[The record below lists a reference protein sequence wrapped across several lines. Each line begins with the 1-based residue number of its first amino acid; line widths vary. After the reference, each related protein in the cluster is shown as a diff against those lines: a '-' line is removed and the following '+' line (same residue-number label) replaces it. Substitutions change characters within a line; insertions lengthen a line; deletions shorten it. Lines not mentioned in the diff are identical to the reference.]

1 MFPLTALLTCDLMNE
16 EAKNQR
22 LFYKLCSAELS
33 KISER
38 NQEIFLINQEI
49 IKTLNE
55 ISDDFIRITSDSLEK
70 TLNIFLGKGHDKLEQ
85 WRRGEID
92 CIHPDEVDIFNWNI
106 YLNEKSKKIMDEWNK
121 NHPTYFEDLKKKKEE
136 RRKHM
141 TKEELAQD
149 LLLELMMMH

>member
-16 EAKNQR
+16 EAENQR

-33 KISER
+33 KTSER
-38 NQEIFLINQEI
+38 NKEIFLINQEI

-55 ISDDFIRITSDSLEK
+55 FSDVLEK
-70 TLNIFLGKGHDKLEQ
+70 TTNIILGKGYDKLEQ

-106 YLNEKSKKIMDEWNK
+106 YLNEESIKIMDEWNK
-121 NHPTYFEDLKKKKEE
+121 NHPTYFEDLKKEKEE

-149 LLLELMMMH
+149 MMIEIMMM

>member
-33 KISER
+33 KISGR
-38 NQEIFLINQEI
+38 IQEN

-55 ISDDFIRITSDSLEK
+55 IFDSLEK
-70 TLNIFLGKGHDKLEQ
+70 MSNIILGKGYDKLEQ
-85 WRRGEID
+85 WRRGKID
-92 CIHPDEVDIFNWNI
+92 CIHADEVDIFNWNI

-149 LLLELMMMH
+149 LLLDLMML

>member
-38 NQEIFLINQEI
+38 NQEF
-49 IKTLNE
+49 IKAANE
-55 ISDDFIRITSDSLEK
+55 FADEFGRITSDNLEK
-70 TLNIFLGKGHDKLEQ
+70 ILNILRGKGYDKLEQ

-92 CIHPDEVDIFNWNI
+92 SIHPDDVDIFNWNI

-121 NHPTYFEDLKKKKEE
+121 NHPTYFEDLKKEKEE

-149 LLLELMMMH
+149 LMLEIMLL

>member
-38 NQEIFLINQEI
+38 NQEI

-55 ISDDFIRITSDSLEK
+55 FSDDFIKIVSDDLEK
-70 TLNIFLGKGHDKLEQ
+70 MSNIFLGKGYDKLKQ
-85 WRRGEID
+85 WRSGEID
-92 CIHPDEVDIFNWNI
+92 CINPDEVDIFNWNI

-121 NHPTYFEDLKKKKEE
+121 NHPTYFEDLKKEKEE

-149 LLLELMMMH
+149 LMLDLMML

>member
-55 ISDDFIRITSDSLEK
+55 IFDSLEK
-70 TLNIFLGKGHDKLEQ
+70 MSNIILGKGYEKLEQ
-85 WRRGEID
+85 WRRGKID
-92 CIHPDEVDIFNWNI
+92 CIHADEVDIFNWNI

-121 NHPTYFEDLKKKKEE
+121 NNPTYFEDLKKKKEE